1 MLPCGPGNDLCPANQ
16 TKFCGAHTN
25 NDGVS
30 DENGFAEIAPWGQ
43 ARGYHIRDLTCGLND
58 PNGPV
63 YDAAHGV
70 YHLFYQ
76 AHIGIGPH
84 GGTSWGHVASRDMKK
99 WVHLPIALWN
109 DQGYDGHAIYSGSTT
124 IVDGVP
130 TIVYPG
136 LCNQQTACD
145 DAGAIWSAPDATHP
159 QPWCNLTGT
168 GLTATACVDGVNLC
182 SAVPA
187 DPSDP
192 FMTNFSKRGPIVN
205 GSLGC
210 AGHCNASAPGDRGK
224 DPSAAWQTPSGEWQ
238 MVTGDAPYIYGSM
251 DFKVW
256 YFIGLGF
263 TNGGQDAN
271 GAGGDCPSFFPLP
284 ALTPGAG
291 PATNASAPPP
301 THCHMAG
308 GGGMTLGWYTPP
320 TKPKTLG
327 VFARADPATQR
338 KSDHGKYY
346 ATKDFFD
353 PVKKRRVLWGW
364 GVPPLDA
371 QSLPREVTWNPE
383 LQQLCYAPLEEQ
395 AELRLAPA
403 LATPSS
409 PFVLQPDA
417 APHVLGPWPG
427 SVGNQSEVQVTFALP
442 TAATTIGLVVM
453 GGADVES
460 SGTLFFVD
468 FTLPSSPDDAIV
480 WPRTV
485 VVGAMTNRTAATKG
499 GNFNCGTPGVKCYN
513 DTLQLTARDRNI
525 TLRAF
530 VDNNVAECYW
540 QDNRV
545 ASFVEAPATV
555 EAAVALFS
563 TGNSRVAQT
572 VESVEAWQVGDIW
585 ISPEELLATP
595 RTDGKGKGA

>member
-1 MLPCGPGNDLCPANQ
+1 
-16 TKFCGAHTN
+16 
-25 NDGVS
+25 
-30 DENGFAEIAPWGQ
+30 
-43 ARGYHIRDLTCGLND
+43 
-58 PNGPV
+58 
-63 YDAAHGV
+63 
-70 YHLFYQ
+70 
-76 AHIGIGPH
+76 
-84 GGTSWGHVASRDMKK
+84 
-99 WVHLPIALWN
+99 
-109 DQGYDGHAIYSGSTT
+109 
-124 IVDGVP
+124 
-130 TIVYPG
+130 
-136 LCNQQTACD
+136 
-145 DAGAIWSAPDATHP
+145 
-159 QPWCNLTGT
+159 
-168 GLTATACVDGVNLC
+168 
-182 SAVPA
+182 
-187 DPSDP
+187 
-192 FMTNFSKRGPIVN
+192 
-205 GSLGC
+205 
-210 AGHCNASAPGDRGK
+210 
-224 DPSAAWQTPSGEWQ
+224 
-238 MVTGDAPYIYGSM
+238 
-251 DFKVW
+251 
-256 YFIGLGF
+256 
-263 TNGGQDAN
+263 
-271 GAGGDCPSFFPLP
+271 
-284 ALTPGAG
+284 
-291 PATNASAPPP
+291 
-301 THCHMAG
+301 
-308 GGGMTLGWYTPP
+308 MTLGWYTPP

-485 VVGAMTNRTAATKG
+485 VVGAMTNRTAATKS

-563 TGNSRVAQT
+563 TGNSSVAQT
-572 VESVEAWQVGDIW
+572 VESVEAWRVGDIW